1 MITIEEE
8 MNKSRGIITYKTLF
22 SSSIYRFILAVLKS
36 KVIRDELALVSLSII
51 EERTELSFIHRVCL

>member
-22 SSSIYRFILAVLKS
+22 SSSIYRFILTVLKS